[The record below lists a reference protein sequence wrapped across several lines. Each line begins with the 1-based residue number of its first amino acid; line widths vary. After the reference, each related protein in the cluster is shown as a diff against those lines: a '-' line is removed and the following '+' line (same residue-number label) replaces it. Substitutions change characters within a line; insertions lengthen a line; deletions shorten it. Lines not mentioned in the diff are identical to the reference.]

1 MSEPHEFA
9 ARESEPR
16 ESGQSVS
23 GKSVSVPPVLELTDV
38 VIHYGRIQALHGIS
52 LRVEAGELVTLL
64 GANGAGKSTT
74 MRGISGLN
82 KLTQGDI
89 RFNGESITRLAP
101 HERVKRGIIQVPEGR
116 RIFPGMTV
124 LENLDMGCYGRKFE
138 NKTAYNEALE
148 HVFEVFPRLG
158 ERRKQFGGTMSGGEQ
173 QMLAIGRALMTNPHL
188 LILDEAT
195 EGLAPVIR
203 TEIWHCI
210 MQLREMGQSI
220 LLIDKNIAVLKKL
233 ADRHYIVEKG
243 RTVWRGTSADLER
256 DREQVH
262 AYVGI

>member
-9 ARESEPR
+9 AREPEPRESEPR

-89 RFNGESITRLAP
+89 RFNGESITRSHHTSGSNAASS
-101 HERVKRGIIQVPEGR
+101 RCRRDGASSRG
-116 RIFPGMTV
+116 
-124 LENLDMGCYGRKFE
+124 
-138 NKTAYNEALE
+138 
-148 HVFEVFPRLG
+148 
-158 ERRKQFGGTMSGGEQ
+158 
-173 QMLAIGRALMTNPHL
+173 
-188 LILDEAT
+188 
-195 EGLAPVIR
+195 
-203 TEIWHCI
+203 
-210 MQLREMGQSI
+210 
-220 LLIDKNIAVLKKL
+220 
-233 ADRHYIVEKG
+233 
-243 RTVWRGTSADLER
+243 
-256 DREQVH
+256 
-262 AYVGI
+262 